1 MGPTP
6 DVQQM
11 KLQKLRTMQ
20 RDLKKAHAH
29 VRTILR
35 VKALIAVYKGMEPEI
50 VAECYEISRKSLKKW
65 MQQFE
70 ADEDLADHARSGRP
84 PKLSP
89 EQAQQLKE
97 LITTQNQRV
106 WTARH
111 IYVLITLLWH
121 VTYSVRYLPQL
132 LRQLGLSYHKAV
144 HTLFKKDTEQRKHWI
159 QTILPDLYAD
169 KIKDGWRIFF
179 QDEVGFQTEGT
190 LTYTWGPKG
199 EKIEIKNYGRH
210 GRVNLIG
217 AFELGTGVFHGI
229 MTSFKVNACRFRRFL
244 CHLKHELRT
253 DKILV
258 ICDNASFHKAKW
270 LQEWVGRQRTW
281 LRMEFLP
288 AYSPDFNPIE
298 RLWRWMKAE
307 FFHNRCWSSKA
318 GLKHTVQDMLT
329 KITHMTDDLTS
340 LMRQE
345 LERLEEIGNFYETP
359 LRLAA

>member
-1 MGPTP
+1 MSQPSTA
-6 DVQQM
+6 QQI

-20 RDLKKAHAH
+20 RDLKKAKAH

-35 VKALIAVYKGMEPEI
+35 VKALIAVYKGMAPEI
-50 VAECYEISRKSLKKW
+50 VAECYEISLKSLKKW
-65 MQQFE
+65 MKQFE
-70 ADEDLADHARSGRP
+70 ADEDLADNARSGRP

-89 EQAQQLKE
+89 TQAQHLKE

-111 IYVLITLLWH
+111 VSVLITLLWH
-121 VTYSVRYLPQL
+121 VSYSVRYLPQL
-132 LRQLGLSYHKAV
+132 LRHLGLSYHKAV

-159 QTILPDLYAD
+159 QTILPSLYAD

-199 EKIEIKNYGRH
+199 EKIEVKNDGRH

-217 AFELGTGVFHGI
+217 AFELGSGVFHAI

-244 CHLKHELRT
+244 CHLKHEMRT

-270 LQEWVGRQRTW
+270 LQAWIMNQAAW
-281 LRMEFLP
+281 LRVEFLP

-307 FFHNRCWSSKA
+307 FFHNRCWPSKA
-318 GLKHTVQDMLT
+318 SMKHAVQDMLRT
-329 KITHMTDDLTS
+329 ISHTTDDLTG
-340 LMRQE
+340 LMRKE
-345 LERLEEIGNFYETP
+345 IERLEEICNFYETP

>member
-1 MGPTP
+1 MSQPSTA
-6 DVQQM
+6 QQI

-20 RDLKKAHAH
+20 RDLKKAKAH

-35 VKALIAVYKGMEPEI
+35 VKALIAVYKGMAPEI
-50 VAECYEISRKSLKKW
+50 VAECYEISLKSLKKW
-65 MQQFE
+65 KQQFE

-89 EQAQQLKE
+89 AQAQHLKE
-97 LITTQNQRV
+97 LITTQKERV

-111 IYVLITLLWH
+111 VYVLITLLWQ
-121 VTYSVRYLPQL
+121 VSYSVRYLPQL
-132 LRQLGLSYHKAV
+132 LRHLGLSYHKAV

-159 QTILPDLYAD
+159 QTILPTFYAD

-190 LTYTWGPKG
+190 LTYTWGAKG
-199 EKIEIKNYGRH
+199 EKIEVKNYGRH

-217 AFELGTGVFHGI
+217 AFELGSGVFHGI
-229 MTSFKVNACRFRRFL
+229 MTSFKVNAGRFRRFL
-244 CHLKHELRT
+244 CHLKHEMRT
-253 DKILV
+253 DKLLV

-270 LQEWVGRQRTW
+270 LQTWITSHAAW
-281 LRMEFLP
+281 LRVEFLP

-307 FFHNRCWSSKA
+307 FFHNRCWPSKA
-318 GLKHTVQDMLT
+318 SLKHAVQDMLRT
-329 KITHMTDDLTS
+329 ISHTTDDLTG
-340 LMRQE
+340 LMRKE
-345 LERLEEIGNFYETP
+345 IERLEEICNFYETP